1 MAFTLA
7 ITQKPTYL
15 HAVISGENNAENV
28 RNYLKRIQGE
38 CTRRKCL
45 RVLVEERLEGPRLGI
60 VDVYRIV
67 SEQTVRALGQI
78 EVIAYVDV
86 NAEGDLM
93 KFAEDVAVTSIC
105 PSARTVCSDTMRYT
119 STMPRRGPSSL
130 SSTNTRKH
138 FRLLHSPWIRLR

>member
-1 MAFTLA
+1 MGFTVA

-15 HAVISGENNAENV
+15 HAVITGENSAENV
-28 RNYLKRIQGE
+28 RSYLTQIQRE
-38 CTRRKCL
+38 CKTRNCL
-45 RVLVEERLEGPRLGI
+45 RVLIEERLEGPRLGI

-93 KFAEDVAVTSIC
+93 KFAEDVAVNRFLRAAVFS
-105 PSARTVCSDTMRYT
+105 SVSDAELWMQHLPGNR
-119 STMPRRGPSSL
+119 SR
-130 SSTNTRKH
+130 N
-138 FRLLHSPWIRLR
+138 

>member
-93 KFAEDVAVTSIC
+93 KFAEDVAVNRFLRVAVFS
-105 PSARTVCSDTMRYT
+105 SVSDAELWLQHLPGNR
-119 STMPRRGPSSL
+119 S
-130 SSTNTRKH
+130 KD
-138 FRLLHSPWIRLR
+138 

>member
-1 MAFTLA
+1 MGFIVT

-15 HAVISGENNAENV
+15 HAVITGENSAKNV
-28 RNYLKRIQGE
+28 RNYLKQIQRE
-38 CTRRKCL
+38 CKTRKCL
-45 RVLVEERLEGPRLGI
+45 RVLIEERLEGPRLGI

-93 KFAEDVAVTSIC
+93 KFAEDVAVNRFLRVAVFSSVPDAELWLQYL
-105 PSARTVCSDTMRYT
+105 PSNRSK
-119 STMPRRGPSSL
+119 
-130 SSTNTRKH
+130 N
-138 FRLLHSPWIRLR
+138 

>member
-1 MAFTLA
+1 MAFTVT

-15 HAVISGENNAENV
+15 HAVVTGENTAENV
-28 RNYLKRIQGE
+28 RGYLTQIQRE
-38 CTRRKCL
+38 CTTRKCL

-60 VDVYRIV
+60 VDVFRIV

-93 KFAEDVAVTSIC
+93 KFAEDVAVNRFLRVAVFSSV
-105 PSARTVCSDTMRYT
+105 PDAELWMQHL
-119 STMPRRGPSSL
+119 PGNRGK
-130 SSTNTRKH
+130 N
-138 FRLLHSPWIRLR
+138 